1 MSDPGELAAAPPPR
15 IEARRV
21 KIWDAP
27 VRLVHWALVALI
39 AFSWWSV
46 KAHHMEWHLLSGYAV
61 LGLVIFRVIW
71 GFVGSDTARFAG
83 FVRGPTAT
91 LAYLRTL
98 PDRRAPAPPG
108 HNPLG
113 AWSVLALLGLIAGV
127 VGLGLF
133 SVDTDGLESGPLA
146 DRVSFDFGRACAKLH
161 DKGFDILLW
170 LIGLHVAAVAFY
182 LVYKRRD
189 LIGPMIGGSGRAD
202 ADADGPA
209 LRFAP
214 VWRLIV
220 AAAVA
225 VGLAWFVSKGL
236 RLH

>member
-1 MSDPGELAAAPPPR
+1 MSDPGELAAAPASPLKVRR
-15 IEARRV
+15 I

-27 VRLVHWALVALI
+27 VRVFHWALVALI

-71 GFVGSDTARFAG
+71 GFVGSDTARFAS
-83 FVRGPTAT
+83 FVRGPKAT

-98 PDRRAPAPPG
+98 PSRHAPAAPG

-113 AWSVLALLGLIAGV
+113 AWSVLALLGLIAAV

-133 SVDTDGLESGPLA
+133 SVDVDGLDSGPLA
-146 DRVSFDFGRACAKLH
+146 DRVSFDFGRACARLH
-161 DKGFDILLW
+161 DQGFDVLLW

-189 LIGPMIGGSGRAD
+189 LIGPMILGSGRAGS
-202 ADADGPA
+202 DGPGP
-209 LRFAP
+209 RFAP
-214 VWRLIV
+214 VWRLV
-220 AAAVA
+220 LAVA
-225 VGLAWFVSKGL
+225 VAGGLAWFVAKGL
-236 RLH
+236 RVH